1 MSRSFFSEQIE
12 ILAERLE
19 GTVEVAIIHNQPGG
33 RVKFAATYWPA
44 KFYQPSRPLTVLP
57 GEPVVVVGRQG
68 ITLLVMP
75 V

>member
-1 MSRSFFSEQIE
+1 MNRSFLSEPIEFFS
-12 ILAERLE
+12 ERLE

-33 RVKFAATYWPA
+33 RIKFAASYWPA
-44 KFYQPSRPLTVLP
+44 KFYQPSRPLSVLP